1 MKKRILFL
9 ILIFAVILLRTS
21 VFSFFFSYRIIRE
34 RAPVGELK
42 DEELKSAAGK
52 KKKEHPVEDIIQ
64 DAQEIT
70 ASRLGFT
77 FEKCDREVNALAVS
91 QKANCIGYAAFLA
104 AVIRY
109 ELRQQNLEDQ
119 WQVRHQVGNVY
130 FLNTN
135 IHRYIKSAFFRDHDF
150 VTMENTQTGETV
162 ALDATVYDYL
172 KINRIRLQ

>member
-9 ILIFAVILLRTS
+9 MLIFAVVLLRTPL
-21 VFSFFFSYRIIRE
+21 FGFLFSYKIITERE
-34 RAPVGELK
+34 PVAEIEDKELK
-42 DEELKSAAGK
+42 AAAGK
-52 KKKEHPVEDIIQ
+52 KAGVYNVEDIIQ

-77 FEKCDREVNALAVS
+77 FEKCGHEINALTVS

-135 IHRYIKSAFFRDHDF
+135 MNRYIKSAFFRDHDF

-172 KINRIRLQ
+172 KINRIRLR

>member
-9 ILIFAVILLRTS
+9 MLIFAVVLLRTPL
-21 VFSFFFSYRIIRE
+21 FGFLFSYRMIRE
-34 RAPVGELK
+34 REPVAEIEDK
-42 DEELKSAAGK
+42 ELKSAVGK
-52 KKKEHPVEDIIQ
+52 KAGVNNVENIIQ

-70 ASRLGFT
+70 TSRLGFT
-77 FEKCDREVNALAVS
+77 FEKCDRDVNSLAVS

-109 ELRQQNLEDQ
+109 ELRQQGLSNE
-119 WQVRHQVGNVY
+119 WEVHHQVGNVY
-130 FLNTN
+130 FLGRN
-135 IHRYIKSAFFRDHDF
+135 INRLMKSAFFRDHDF
-150 VTMENTQTGETV
+150 VTVENTQTGETV